1 MAKKSTTSSF
11 SPIRLWIKRIVFVSL
26 LLQIAFVIYF
36 FFRVTAEMPDGGSQ
50 RIKLLL
56 VLGVLILLVLL
67 YLFRWRKNIKIKTI
81 VGRIFSFILYVHAAM
96 LLYIVL
102 LRWINPPLTLTQL
115 SSWVSGHG
123 LKRDYVNYSAISY
136 NAKLAVISG
145 EDQTFPD
152 HNGFDWNAIKKS
164 LNPSKKKRNKTKK
177 IPPGAGAST
186 ISQQV
191 AKNVFLWQGK
201 SYVRKGL
208 EAYFTFMIETVWG
221 KQRILDVYLNC
232 IEMGDGIFGIEAAAQ
247 NYFNKPAAQLSRQEA
262 AMITACFPNPKRY
275 TVKPVSS
282 FVSSKSGWI
291 MQQMNNIE
299 SDDDIQELIRGSAP
313 GK

>member
-1 MAKKSTTSSF
+1 MAKKSTGNNGSM
-11 SPIRLWIKRIVFVSL
+11 IRRWIKRIVFVSL
-26 LLQIAFVIYF
+26 MLQIAFVIYF

-50 RIKLLL
+50 RIKLLVVLAVMIL
-56 VLGVLILLVLL
+56 VVVL
-67 YLFRWRKNIKIKTI
+67 YLFRWRKNDRIKAV
-81 VGRIFSFILYVHAAM
+81 VGRVFSFILYAHAAM
-96 LLYIVL
+96 LLYLVML
-102 LRWINPPLTLTQL
+102 KWINPPLTLTQL
-115 SSWVSGHG
+115 SSWISGHG
-123 LKRDYVNYSAISY
+123 LKRDYVSYGNISY

-164 LNPSKKKRNKTKK
+164 LNPSAKKKNKTKK
-177 IPPGAGAST
+177 MPPGAGAST

-232 IEMGDGIFGIEAAAQ
+232 IEMGDGIFGVEAAAQ

-262 AMITACFPNPKRY
+262 AMITACFPNPKRF

-282 FVSSKSGWI
+282 FVASKSGWI
-291 MQQMNNIE
+291 IQQMNNIE
-299 SDDDIQELIRGSAP
+299 SDDDIQELIRGSS
-313 GK
+313 GSK